1 MGAVRSRTACITAAV
16 HRWPLRGGS
25 ASTPVC
31 TCAELEPTER
41 DAVAFELGC
50 LFAEAVIERYG
61 WRWVRI
67 DDHACGVAAPKN
79 AWLLDPT
86 ALIDDARTDPA
97 VDLKARFDD
106 LATLS
111 PGTPGALRPLS

>member
-1 MGAVRSRTACITAAV
+1 M
-16 HRWPLRGGS
+16 
-25 ASTPVC
+25 C